1 MEKDYGYHSGWSNLH
16 GSDNNSDS
24 NGDNDDLE
32 KLLAIPI
39 ENLEKRVKEIE
50 DEITERR
57 RIKEALLRE
66 LEHQRVGLE
75 DAINQLEFDRFNPIF
90 MSRKTALQSQ
100 ILGVEQSKFHEE
112 ISCFR
117 DVVTL
122 KEKLR
127 FAQEELKKQKEKS
140 KLLLNGKA
148 NGRNKE
154 TA

>member
-1 MEKDYGYHSGWSNLH
+1 MEEEHEYRSEWSNLPD
-16 GSDNNSDS
+16 SVNNDGD
-24 NGDNDDLE
+24 GDNDDLQR
-32 KLLAIPI
+32 LLIIPI
-39 ENLEKRVKEIE
+39 ENLEQRIKELE
-50 DEITERR
+50 GEILERR
-57 RIKEALLRE
+57 QIKEALLSE
-66 LEHQRVGLE
+66 LEHQRVSLE
-75 DAINQLEFDRFNPIF
+75 DAISQLEFDKFNPVFI
-90 MSRKTALQSQ
+90 SRKTTLQSQ
-100 ILGVEQSKFHEE
+100 MLSVEQSKLHEE

-140 KLLLNGKA
+140 KLLLNGKT